1 MRRRTRRTVAARLE
15 HFREREL
22 LGAQEESTVVANAV
36 LGGKPAGEEAG
47 VGRQRQWSNRN
58 SLLEE
63 HATLGE
69 RIERRSLDV
78 PGAVCADSVGPGS
91 VERDEDEVQMV
102 TEDAAW
108 QRAEID
114 AASSAC
120 GAGDHPPPAGKPYD
134 SQDEHSR

>member
-1 MRRRTRRTVAARLE
+1 M
-15 HFREREL
+15 
-22 LGAQEESTVVANAV
+22 
-36 LGGKPAGEEAG
+36 
-47 VGRQRQWSNRN
+47 GRQRQWSHRN

-108 QRAEID
+108 QRAKDD
-114 AASSAC
+114 AASGAC
-120 GAGDHPPPAGKPYD
+120 GMDAHPPPAGERCD
-134 SQDEHSR
+134 SQGEHSR